1 MSGTPEMS
9 RRVHSSGSS
18 SSSSSAGSSGLGPA
32 TGGDFGDARVGERGA
47 GGDGEG
53 VEDGAV
59 GVEDEGVALEEPAG
73 LAALNAELGH
83 VERGAGAVAR
93 GARGGA
99 ALAAGGGGEGR
110 GPARRRAEQTPLER
124 LAELHPEALAA
135 SALVRGVRARAE
147 LHRTL
152 QPTVVGILAGGVPMS
167 ALTATIT
174 SVAPRRRR
182 ALPLA

>member
-9 RRVHSSGSS
+9 SLVHSSGSS
-18 SSSSSAGSSGLGPA
+18 SSSSSAGSSGFRPA
-32 TGGDFGDARVGERGA
+32 TAVTFARASASARA

-83 VERGAGAVAR
+83 VERGAGAGAR
-93 GARGGA
+93 ARGGA

-152 QPTVVGILAGGVPMS
+152 QSTVVGILAGGVPMS